1 MRTVARLGLALA
13 VLGAVAA
20 GLTAWAFRD
29 ALSDLPDVASLRA
42 YRPPLVTTVWSRDGV
57 LMAEFAEERRKVVQV
72 DSLPPHVVQAFLAAE
87 DSKFFVH
94 EGLDW
99 RGIVRAAWTNFRQG
113 RVVQGGST
121 ITQQVAKSLLL
132 TPERSYRRKLR
143 EAVLALRIEQNLT
156 KPEILHL
163 YLNQIF
169 LGQGAYGVE
178 SAAEVYFGIPAR
190 KLSLAQA
197 ALLAGL
203 PQAPSR
209 YNPFQR
215 PELAL
220 ERRRYVLTR
229 MAEEG
234 LVSPAEAE
242 AANAEPL
249 ALSGVRNPYATVS
262 PHYAE
267 QVRRLLEAR
276 YGAAALQREGL
287 RVVSAMDS
295 RLQAA
300 AKQALRKG
308 LEELDR
314 SQGYRGPL
322 GRIEPPEA
330 GPFASGAIPA
340 TPARTRALVRRVD
353 PGGAIVLVGGAELPL
368 PAAGLAWAVPPGRTP
383 MDVLRPG
390 DVVLCDLESA
400 PDGKP
405 VASLA
410 QEPEL
415 EGALISLDPRTGEVL
430 ACVGGYDFSRS
441 QFNRAVQAQRQPGSA
456 IKPLIYAA
464 AVEKGYTPATLV
476 YDSPIVYASP
486 DLEDKWKP
494 RNFSEQFY
502 GATLL
507 REALVQSRNVVTVKV
522 LRDIGVPYGVSF
534 VKRLGIRSPISADL
548 SLALGASTVTPLE
561 LAEVYGAFATGGVRR
576 EAAFLLRVEDRDGAP
591 LESFAPPEGERVLRP
606 ETAYVLTH
614 MMQAVIQEGTGRRA
628 RGLGR
633 PAAGKTGTTNDNR
646 DAWFVGYTPDLVTAV
661 WLGYDDSRSLGS
673 GETGG
678 RAAAPVWLDF
688 MRVAV
693 QGRPAAEFPVPEGV
707 EFARVDAE
715 TGYLAGPRSSKSFTA
730 AFLRGSSPGPAPRG
744 ELSPASSATLDPS
757 DPQALDALR

>member
-1 MRTVARLGLALA
+1 MRIVARLGLALA

-20 GLTAWAFRD
+20 GLIAWAFRD

-57 LMAEFAEERRKVVQV
+57 LMAEFAEERRKVVSV

-163 YLNQIF
+163 YLNQIY
-169 LGQGAYGVE
+169 LGQGAYGIE

-190 KLSLAQA
+190 KLSLAQV

-215 PELAL
+215 SELAL

-229 MAEEG
+229 LTDEG
-234 LVSPAEAE
+234 LVAPAEAE

-249 ALSGVRNPYATVS
+249 TLSGVRNPYATVS

-276 YGAAALQREGL
+276 YGSAALQREGL
-287 RVVSAMDS
+287 RVISAMDS

-322 GRIEPPEA
+322 GRVEPPEL
-330 GPFASGAIPA
+330 GPFAAGELPA
-340 TPARTRALVRRVD
+340 PPARVRALVRKVD
-353 PGGAIVLVGGAELPL
+353 GGGAIVLVGGTELPL
-368 PAAGLAWAVPPGRTP
+368 PVAGLAWALPRGRTP
-383 MDVLRPG
+383 PDLLRPG
-390 DVVLCDLESA
+390 DVVLCDLEAS
-400 PDGKP
+400 PDGK
-405 VASLA
+405 LA
-410 QEPEL
+410 ATLVQEAEL

-441 QFNRAVQAQRQPGSA
+441 QFNRAVQAQRQPGSS

-464 AVEKGYTPATLV
+464 AVEKGYTPATLI

-502 GATLL
+502 GATLI
-507 REALVQSRNVVTVKV
+507 RDALVHSRNVVTIKV

-534 VKRLGIRSPISADL
+534 VQRLGIRSPISADL

-576 EAAFLLRVEDRDGAP
+576 DAAFLLRVEDRDGVP
-591 LESFAPPEGERVLRP
+591 LESFVPPEGERVLRP

-661 WLGYDDSRSLGS
+661 WLGYDDSRSLGR

-688 MRVAV
+688 MRAAV

-707 EFARVDAE
+707 EFVRVDAQ
-715 TGYLAGPRSSKSFTA
+715 TGYLAGPTEAKTFTA
-730 AFLRGSSPGPAPRG
+730 AFLRGSAPGPAPRG
-744 ELSPASSATLDPS
+744 ELAPASSATLDPS
-757 DPQALDALR
+757 DPQSLDALR